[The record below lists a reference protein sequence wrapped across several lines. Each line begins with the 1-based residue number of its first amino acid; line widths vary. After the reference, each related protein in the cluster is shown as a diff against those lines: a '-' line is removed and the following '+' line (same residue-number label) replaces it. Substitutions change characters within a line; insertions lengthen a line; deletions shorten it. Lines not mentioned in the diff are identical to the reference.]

1 MSKTILILI
10 FPLFFI
16 SFQTFEAPS
25 KIEWLTETT
34 HDFGEVKK
42 GEPVEFD
49 FVFKNVSETPLTV
62 DNVRVSC
69 GCTAPEWDETE
80 VILPDSTGFVKLV
93 FTSKTGGYFYK
104 PTKVYFS
111 NQRKPEKLFIEGD
124 VVP

>member
-10 FPLFFI
+10 FPLIFA
-16 SFQTFEAPS
+16 SFKLFDAPS
-25 KIEWLTETT
+25 SIEWQTETT
-34 HDFGEVKK
+34 HDFGNVKK
-42 GEPVEFD
+42 GEPAEFS
-49 FVFKNVSETPLTV
+49 FIFKNVSETPMTV

-80 VILPDSTGFVKLV
+80 VILPDSTGSIKLV

-104 PTKVYFS
+104 MAKVYFS
-111 NQRKPEKLFIEGD
+111 GQRKAEKLFIEGD